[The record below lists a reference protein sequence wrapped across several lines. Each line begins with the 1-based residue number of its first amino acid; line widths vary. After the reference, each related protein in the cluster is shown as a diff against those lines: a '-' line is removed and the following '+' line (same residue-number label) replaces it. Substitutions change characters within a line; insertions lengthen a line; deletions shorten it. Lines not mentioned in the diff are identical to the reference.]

1 MFAVLILDDRCRV
14 KHLSKLWSQSIYLKI
29 DVPLLLLLFW
39 CNAGSLS
46 RRKDKKTQNVPRQD
60 YGMWNTNHCEM
71 KSIRLYICKEKK
83 QKKKEEKRRNLKQ
96 KIHTNIKHT
105 YWDALT
111 KSVPAVLQHWDASIF
126 LLLNCLQTSV
136 MTLSKL
142 WPGRNT
148 KTETYPSMM

>member
-1 MFAVLILDDRCRV
+1 MGWISILMFAVLILDDRCRV

-83 QKKKEEKRRNLKQ
+83 QKKKRRKKKEFKAENTHQYKTHLLRHLN
-96 KIHTNIKHT
+96 KISAYCVAALRCQHFPPPELFTNFCNDT
-105 YWDALT
+105 E
-111 KSVPAVLQHWDASIF
+111 
-126 LLLNCLQTSV
+126 QT
-136 MTLSKL
+136 LA
-142 WPGRNT
+142 W
-148 KTETYPSMM
+148 